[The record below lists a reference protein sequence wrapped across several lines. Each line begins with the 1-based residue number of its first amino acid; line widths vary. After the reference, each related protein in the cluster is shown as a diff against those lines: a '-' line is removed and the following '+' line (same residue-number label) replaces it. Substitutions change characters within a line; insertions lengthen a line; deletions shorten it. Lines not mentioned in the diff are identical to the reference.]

1 MENFSKK
8 LISFA
13 LVALVSSGVSIG
25 AYSFLNRSKSISDN
39 AIEEAGSKYAKPVAF
54 TPVSNRP
61 AIETDFTKAAA
72 SKCRCQYKI
81 YDICQTTTAR
91 NDARSFL

>member
-25 AYSFLNRSKSISDN
+25 AYSFLNR
-39 AIEEAGSKYAKPVAF
+39 
-54 TPVSNRP
+54 
-61 AIETDFTKAAA
+61 
-72 SKCRCQYKI
+72 
-81 YDICQTTTAR
+81 
-91 NDARSFL
+91 

>member
-39 AIEEAGSKYAKPVAF
+39 AIEEAGSKYAKPVAI
-54 TPVSNRP
+54 TPMS
-61 AIETDFTKAAA
+61 
-72 SKCRCQYKI
+72 
-81 YDICQTTTAR
+81 
-91 NDARSFL
+91 